1 VPAALDGD
9 PKNWLVL
16 RKDAG
21 SGGRRY
27 LPMLAVSS
35 ESLPVGEDW
44 LFEPKWDGFR
54 AIVTVTGGE
63 VTFTSRNG
71 NDLTGRFR
79 EVARAAAAAITTP
92 DAVLDGEICALDDR
106 GRSRFSL
113 LQEGNG
119 TPVLMLFDLLELD
132 SDSLVD
138 EPLHERRRRLE
149 QIVDQGAGVLVS
161 PQFDDGPALLAA
173 AGEQELEGVVAMD
186 DVIKLAITELLGGR
200 QPHVRR
206 RRIEVLSNLGVA
218 VAFVAMAGGAVI
230 GKVPGRLL
238 QNLGR
243 RGNRISALRGARRQR
258 PGAQPP
264 CQSGFHP
271 AGSLSRATA
280 MRNQAGNP
288 ESSPQQQNDNQSSP
302 EHTRHE
308 YLSDSVLVAP
318 PSRRLSRGR
327 LAHAGR
333 ANHSYSR

>member
-1 VPAALDGD
+1 MV
-9 PKNWLVL
+9 
-16 RKDAG
+16 AG
-21 SGGRRY
+21 T
-27 LPMLAVSS
+27 LP
-35 ESLPVGEDW
+35 
-44 LFEPKWDGFR
+44 
-54 AIVTVTGGE
+54 
-63 VTFTSRNG
+63 FTN
-71 NDLTGRFR
+71 
-79 EVARAAAAAITTP
+79 
-92 DAVLDGEICALDDR
+92 
-106 GRSRFSL
+106 
-113 LQEGNG
+113 
-119 TPVLMLFDLLELD
+119 
-132 SDSLVD
+132 
-138 EPLHERRRRLE
+138 
-149 QIVDQGAGVLVS
+149 LVS
-161 PQFDDGPALLAA
+161 PSNSTVLAA
-173 AGEQELEGVVAMD
+173 PSRVFTDREWSVIAVTVPRRCSVQEFLLFLLFFTVSIAFRIRTLHAVKFVRGQAGQVADEDHQLPAVLVVVIAGLTPCRHARPANAVVD

-318 PSRRLSRGR
+318 P
-327 LAHAGR
+327 
-333 ANHSYSR
+333 